1 MKGFP
6 RSLQSRISFVYMLIS
21 LVTIGII
28 GTALYVGISR
38 VVMKDSIQSSQMA
51 ISKSGAFVGSYID
64 RLLVLSNVLANN
76 PQTIKTLSSPT
87 KEGEKDE
94 MQLIQTVLMSDPYIK
109 SVVVIGKDGY
119 MLSNETKLNMKRS
132 SDMMTE
138 PWYVEAIKGKTPAL
152 SSARMQ
158 EFSMDKD
165 KWVISMSQ
173 EVKDENNRNLGVILL
188 DIEYNV
194 IDDYLKDLDL
204 GSKGSSFIINSHG
217 GIVYH
222 KDPTFFVDPA
232 KKEQLRNISM
242 SANGYDQ
249 SKNVLVHKTQI
260 ANSDWT
266 LVGVS
271 SLDGLS
277 QIRGQMLRS
286 FAIVGLGLLILL
298 ITVSLLIAKSITR
311 PIHRLEQAMH
321 KVRTGT
327 LEVSVPESGVT
338 EVQGLAQHFNLMVS
352 EVRRLLEE
360 IETKK
365 KTLHTYELKVLHS
378 QINPHFLYNTLD
390 TIVWMAEFNE
400 SERVIST
407 TKALA
412 KFFQLSLSG
421 GSEMTTI
428 ENEMNHVAQYLFIQK
443 ERYGDKLHYQLDFD
457 PALAVKVIP
466 KIILQPIVENAIYH
480 GIREKEGSGFV
491 EITCEYTDD
500 GHVKFIVKD
509 DGVGFDPAFHSENKD
524 IESPSSLPKLG
535 GVGIN
540 NVDER
545 LKLYYG
551 KEYGVH
557 IQSLLGEGTTV
568 TIVIP

>member
-1 MKGFP
+1 MMRFP

-28 GTALYVGISR
+28 GTVLYVGISR
-38 VVMKDSIQSSQMA
+38 VVMNDSIQSSQMA

-76 PQTIKTLSSPT
+76 PQTIKTLASPT

-204 GSKGSSFIINSHG
+204 GSKGSAFIINSHG

-249 SKNVLVHKTQI
+249 SQNVLVHKTQI

-271 SLDGLS
+271 SLDGLL

-286 FAIVGLGLLILL
+286 FAIVGLGLLILI

-311 PIHRLEQAMH
+311 PIHRLEQAMQ

-352 EVRRLLEE
+352 EVRRLMKE
-360 IETKK
+360 IETKE

-480 GIREKEGSGFV
+480 GIREKEGSGFL
-491 EITCEYTDD
+491 EISCDYTDD

-509 DGVGFDPAFHSENKD
+509 DGVGFDPDYQSGNKD
-524 IESPSSLPKLG
+524 IEPATSLPKLG

-545 LKLYYG
+545 LKLTYG

-557 IQSLLGEGTTV
+557 IESRLGEGTTV
-568 TIVIP
+568 TIIIP

>member
-1 MKGFP
+1 MRFP

-38 VVMKDSIQSSQMA
+38 VVMNDSIQSSQIA
-51 ISKSGAFVGSYID
+51 ISKSGAFVGAYID

-76 PQTIKTLSSPT
+76 PQTIKTLASPT

-94 MQLIQTVLMSDPYIK
+94 MQLIRTVLMSDSYIK

-119 MLSNETKLNMKRS
+119 MLSNETKLNMQRS

-158 EFSMDKD
+158 EFAMDKD

-173 EVKDENNRNLGVILL
+173 EVKDENNQNLGVILL
-188 DIEYNV
+188 DIEYNG

-204 GSKGSSFIINSHG
+204 GSKGFAFIINSHS

-242 SANGYDQ
+242 LANGYDRSQ
-249 SKNVLVHKTQI
+249 NVLIHKTQI

-271 SLDGLS
+271 SLDGLL
-277 QIRGQMLRS
+277 QIRSQMLRS
-286 FAIVGLGLLILL
+286 FAIVGIGLFILI
-298 ITVSLLIAKSITR
+298 ITVSLIIARSITR
-311 PIHRLEQAMH
+311 PVHRLEQAMQ
-321 KVRTGT
+321 KVRAGT

-360 IETKK
+360 IETKEK
-365 KTLHTYELKVLHS
+365 ALHTYELKVLHS

-421 GSEMTTI
+421 GSEMATI

-491 EITCEYTDD
+491 EITCDYTDD
-500 GHVKFIVKD
+500 GHVQFIVRD
-509 DGVGFDPAFHSENKD
+509 DGVGFDPLAHRLNKD
-524 IESPSSLPKLG
+524 VEPSTAQPKLG

-557 IQSLLGEGTTV
+557 IQSRLGEGTTV
-568 TIVIP
+568 TIIIP

>member
-1 MKGFP
+1 MMRFP

-28 GTALYVGISR
+28 GTVLYVGISR
-38 VVMKDSIQSSQMA
+38 VVMNDSIQSSQMA
-51 ISKSGAFVGSYID
+51 ISKSGTFVGAYID

-76 PQTIKTLSSPT
+76 PQTIKTLASPT

-94 MQLIQTVLMSDPYIK
+94 MQLIKTVLMSDSYIK

-119 MLSNETKLNMKRS
+119 MLSNETKLNMQRS

-158 EFSMDKD
+158 EFAMDKD

-188 DIEYNV
+188 DIEYNG

-204 GSKGSSFIINSHG
+204 GSKGFAFIINSHG

-232 KKEQLRNISM
+232 KQEQLRNISM
-242 SANGYDQ
+242 SANGYDKAQ
-249 SKNVLVHKTQI
+249 NLLVHKTQI

-271 SLDGLS
+271 SLDGLL

-286 FAIVGLGLLILL
+286 FAIVGIGLLILI

-311 PIHRLEQAMH
+311 PIHRLEQAMQ
-321 KVRTGT
+321 KVRTGS

-352 EVRRLLEE
+352 EVRRLLKE
-360 IETKK
+360 IETKE
-365 KTLHTYELKVLHS
+365 KTLHAYELKVLHS

-400 SERVIST
+400 SDRVIST

-457 PALAVKVIP
+457 PALALKVIP

-491 EITCEYTDD
+491 EISCDYTDD

-509 DGVGFDPAFHSENKD
+509 DGVGFDPDFQSRNKD
-524 IESPSSLPKLG
+524 LEPVTSLPKLG

-545 LKLYYG
+545 LKLTYG
-551 KEYGVH
+551 TEYGVH
-557 IQSLLGEGTTV
+557 IESRLGEGTTV
-568 TIVIP
+568 TIIIP

>member
-1 MKGFP
+1 MMRFP

-21 LVTIGII
+21 LVIIGII
-28 GTALYVGISR
+28 GTVLYVGISR
-38 VVMKDSIQSSQMA
+38 VVMNDSIQSSQMA

-76 PQTIKTLSSPT
+76 PQTIKTLASPT

-132 SDMMTE
+132 SNMMTE

-173 EVKDENNRNLGVILL
+173 EVKDENNQNLGVILL

-204 GSKGSSFIINSHG
+204 GSKGSAFIINSHG

-242 SANGYDQ
+242 SASGYDQ
-249 SKNVLVHKTQI
+249 SKNVLIHKTQI

-271 SLDGLS
+271 SLDGLL

-286 FAIVGLGLLILL
+286 FAIVGLGLLVLI

-311 PIHRLEQAMH
+311 PIHRLEQAMQ

-338 EVQGLAQHFNLMVS
+338 EVQGLTQHFNLMVS
-352 EVRRLLEE
+352 EVRRLLKE
-360 IETKK
+360 IETKE

-480 GIREKEGSGFV
+480 GIREKEGSGFL
-491 EITCEYTDD
+491 EISCDYTDD

-509 DGVGFDPAFHSENKD
+509 DGVGFDPDFQSRNRD
-524 IESPSSLPKLG
+524 IEPSTSLPKLG

-545 LKLYYG
+545 LKLTYG

-557 IQSLLGEGTTV
+557 IESRLGEGTTV
-568 TIVIP
+568 TIIIP

>member
-1 MKGFP
+1 MMRFP

-38 VVMKDSIQSSQMA
+38 VVMNDSIQSSQMA
-51 ISKSGAFVGSYID
+51 ISKSGAFVGAYID

-76 PQTIKTLSSPT
+76 PQTIKTLASPT

-94 MQLIQTVLMSDPYIK
+94 MQLIRTVLMSDSYIK

-119 MLSNETKLNMKRS
+119 MLSNETKLNMQRS
-132 SDMMTE
+132 SNMMTE
-138 PWYVEAIKGKTPAL
+138 PWYVEAIKGKAPAL

-158 EFSMDKD
+158 EFVMDKD

-173 EVKDENNRNLGVILL
+173 EVRDENNQNLGVILL
-188 DIEYNV
+188 DIEYNG

-204 GSKGSSFIINSHG
+204 GSKGFAFIINSQG

-222 KDPTFFVDPA
+222 KDPTFFVDPV

-242 SANGYDQ
+242 SASGYDRTQ
-249 SKNVLVHKTQI
+249 NVLIQKTPI

-271 SLDGLS
+271 SLDGLL
-277 QIRGQMLRS
+277 QIRSQMIRS
-286 FAIVGLGLLILL
+286 FVIVGLGLLILI
-298 ITVSLLIAKSITR
+298 ITVSLIIARSITR
-311 PIHRLEQAMH
+311 PVHRLEQAMQ
-321 KVRTGT
+321 KVREGT

-360 IETKK
+360 IETKEK
-365 KTLHTYELKVLHS
+365 ALHTYELKVLHS

-400 SERVIST
+400 SDRVIST

-491 EITCEYTDD
+491 EITCDYTDD
-500 GHVKFIVKD
+500 GHVQFMVRD
-509 DGVGFDPAFHSENKD
+509 DGVGFDPTSHSFNKD
-524 IESPSSLPKLG
+524 VESLASQPKLG

-551 KEYGVH
+551 KEYGVQ
-557 IQSLLGEGTTV
+557 IQSRSGEGTTV
-568 TIVIP
+568 TIIIP